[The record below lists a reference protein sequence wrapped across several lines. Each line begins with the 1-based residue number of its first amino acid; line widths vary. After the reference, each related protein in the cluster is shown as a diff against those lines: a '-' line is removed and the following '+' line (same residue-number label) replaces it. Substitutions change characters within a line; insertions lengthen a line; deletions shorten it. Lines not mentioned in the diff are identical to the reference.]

1 MSNKII
7 SALVSVL
14 IYTILLI
21 LYVIVQDYEL
31 LFMWATYMTGI
42 NTSLK
47 WSNTDK

>member
-7 SALVSVL
+7 STLVSVL

-21 LYVIVQDYEL
+21 VYVIVQDYEL

-42 NTSLK
+42 STAWL
-47 WSNTDK
+47 NTDN